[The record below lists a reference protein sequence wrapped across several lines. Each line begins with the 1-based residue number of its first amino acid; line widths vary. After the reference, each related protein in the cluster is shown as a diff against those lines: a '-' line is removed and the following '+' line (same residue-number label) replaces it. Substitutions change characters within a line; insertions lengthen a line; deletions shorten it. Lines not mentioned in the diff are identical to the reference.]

1 MANVLL
7 VVLLIIALA
16 LIGVVLMQRS
26 EGGGLGMGGGGGG
39 GGGGMMSGRSAAT
52 ALSKVTWALGAAFF
66 AVSIALTVIA
76 ASETESGSVLD
87 GVGAD
92 ASIERPGL
100 SEELQGDLLPPSLGG
115 DDDLIPPP
123 AAD

>member
-7 VVLLIIALA
+7 VVQLIIALA
-16 LIGVVLMQRS
+16 LIGVVLMQRA

-52 ALSKVTWALGAAFF
+52 ALGKVTWALGAAFF
-66 AVSIALTVIA
+66 AVCVALTMIA
-76 ASETESGSVLD
+76 ASDGDNGSVLE

-92 ASIERPGL
+92 SGIERPGL
-100 SEELQGDLLPPSLGG
+100 APELQGDLLPPSLDG
-115 DDDLIPPP
+115 DDDLALPP
-123 AAD
+123 AAE